1 MDTKKIMDRLVR
13 IVFGIGDKVVNIL
26 PDAVVARLGKGLG
39 FMAYYLAGHER
50 KLAWRNINNVE
61 FGQYTEKEKRKIIK
75 GACKHFGQMI
85 MELFLI
91 KNINENNVYEYFDYE
106 NINVLQE
113 AAAQNRGI
121 IIYTAHFGNWEWLGP
136 ALSRKGYPTTAI
148 VEKQD
153 YGDEVLNDIRRSGG
167 TEIIYTG
174 AGIRKAYKALKNN
187 KILFLLGDQHAGE
200 AGLEVDF
207 LGRTTSTYRGVVKLA
222 ARTNAIIIPAY
233 PIRQGF
239 AKFKVSFSPAV
250 EVTGDLNVEKEKNIL
265 KCLIETTEEIVRENP
280 EQWNWFYKRWKQA
293 RINEKK
299 DNN

>member
-1 MDTKKIMDRLVR
+1 MNKEKIMDKLVR
-13 IVFGIGDKVVNIL
+13 IVFSIGDKVVNIL
-26 PDAVVARLGKGLG
+26 PNAVVARLGKGLG
-39 FMAYYLAGHER
+39 YLAYYLASHER

-61 FGQYTEKEKRKIIK
+61 IGQKTENEKRKIIK

-91 KNINENNVYEYFDYE
+91 KNINKNNVNEYFDYE
-106 NINVLQE
+106 NINILQE

-174 AGIRKAYKALKNN
+174 AGIRKAYKALKD
-187 KILFLLGDQHAGE
+187 K
-200 AGLEVDF
+200 
-207 LGRTTSTYRGVVKLA
+207 
-222 ARTNAIIIPAY
+222 
-233 PIRQGF
+233 
-239 AKFKVSFSPAV
+239 KFYF
-250 EVTGDLNVEKEKNIL
+250 
-265 KCLIETTEEIVRENP
+265 
-280 EQWNWFYKRWKQA
+280 F
-293 RINEKK
+293 
-299 DNN
+299 